1 MLTDVLSKSWVPYR
15 APPPPRAS
23 DLPQAAK

>member
-1 MLTDVLSKSWVPYR
+1 VLSKSWVPYR
-15 APPPPRAS
+15 SPPPPRMS